1 MIKET
6 ISNSNFWLGLCVAGL
21 AFIMLYPT
29 VEYNF
34 NCPNAAADPDGN
46 ETCIKFKS
54 MLWDAVVMLSLGLG
68 GDGSAMSQSMDEK
81 HHRNVV
87 PLMTATIII
96 LFWQKRKG

>member
-34 NCPNAAADPDGN
+34 DCPNAAADPDGN